1 MAPRVQAAC
10 AQSSF
15 LRHVLLF
22 SFANLG
28 SLVCNGALT
37 FLLPRWL
44 SMESYGEYRLFVL
57 YGGFAGLLH
66 FGLLDGALL
75 RWAARP
81 RRRLRAEVRP
91 TLIFLLVQQA
101 AVLLPAGAWVVIRFR
116 HQSWFLVALAV
127 LLYAVVWNVA
137 VLGQFALQADKSFAL
152 LSAATLI
159 QPALLLAVVVVLNH
173 AKQLAFEALIGTYLG
188 STLVAGVGVWIF
200 LLAKWRGKQHPPR
213 MRGMG
218 YFWQLGTC
226 NVAAGWNILA
236 AALLTSIA
244 LSLDRVVVSLSFP
257 VRSFA
262 IYSLAASALAVANT
276 VVLSVTQVV
285 FPYLSDASGV
295 QRRQRAYGWGESC
308 VFALWALSLA
318 GYFPLRVLIEAWLPA
333 YILSLPILRLLLLTT
348 GMTGAIYI
356 LHNNYFRS
364 SGRRGSLLLGA
375 STGLLAAAL
384 FLAVARHTGKLEN
397 ISWGMLG
404 GVALWWTVD
413 EWLLREVTGRT
424 QRQIGKTLLFS
435 GACGGCFLL
444 CASARSSLAGLVG
457 YAIAA
462 VWLTTVAY
470 GQSLRSLPPIKLG
483 GFTFGATIAQV

>member
-1 MAPRVQAAC
+1 
-10 AQSSF
+10 
-15 LRHVLLF
+15 
-22 SFANLG
+22 
-28 SLVCNGALT
+28 
-37 FLLPRWL
+37 
-44 SMESYGEYRLFVL
+44 
-57 YGGFAGLLH
+57 
-66 FGLLDGALL
+66 
-75 RWAARP
+75 
-81 RRRLRAEVRP
+81 
-91 TLIFLLVQQA
+91 
-101 AVLLPAGAWVVIRFR
+101 
-116 HQSWFLVALAV
+116 
-127 LLYAVVWNVA
+127 